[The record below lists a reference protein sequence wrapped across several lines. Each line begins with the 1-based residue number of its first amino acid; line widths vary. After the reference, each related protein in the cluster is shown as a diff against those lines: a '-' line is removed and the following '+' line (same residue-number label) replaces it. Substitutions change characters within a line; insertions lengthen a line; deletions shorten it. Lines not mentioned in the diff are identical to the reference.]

1 MKEID
6 TKRLIIRRF
15 RPEDWQDL
23 YEYLSDEEVVRYEPY
38 GVHTR
43 DQARET
49 AIKRTGNDS
58 FYAVCLKESGKLIG
72 NLYLGKEH
80 FDTWELGYVFNR
92 SYQGQG
98 FAYESGK
105 ALLDYAFDYFGARRI
120 VAMCNPQNHRSWKLL
135 ERLSMRREGLLVQ
148 NIYFKKNEDGEPI
161 WLNTYE
167 YAILKDE
174 WIGILNI

>member
-1 MKEID
+1 MKEIV
-6 TKRLIIRRF
+6 TEHLIIRRF
-15 RPEDWQDL
+15 QPEDWQDL

-38 GVHTR
+38 EVHTM
-43 DQARET
+43 DQAKET
-49 AIKRTGNDS
+49 AVKRASNES
-58 FYAVCLKESGKLIG
+58 FYGVCLKKTGKLIG
-72 NLYLGKEH
+72 NLYLSKAD

-105 ALLDYAFDYFGARRI
+105 ALLDYAFEHLGARRI
-120 VAMCNPQNHRSWKLL
+120 VAMCNPDNHRSWKLM
-135 ERLSMRREGLLVQ
+135 ERLSMRREGLLIQ

-174 WIGILNI
+174 WCNIINI